1 MMKIITMLI
10 VLTIIVSCSYS
21 VYTNSYPHLKTV
33 NIIPFENETTEYE
46 LEENLNNKLTEY
58 FEDDGRL
65 KITTISSDCRITGQ
79 ISDYSKDIHTYSGS
93 EVDEYQVRILFKIE
107 FADLTNN
114 KVIWKNDTLKISETF
129 SATNENIEFKT
140 EEEAQEEII
149 SKLFET
155 IMKNSLEQ
163 W

>member
-1 MMKIITMLI
+1 M

-21 VYTNSYPHLKTV
+21 VYTNSYPHLDS
-33 NIIPFENETTEYE
+33 ISILSFENKTTKYEFEET
-46 LEENLNNKLTEY
+46 LSNKLTEL

-65 KITTISSDCRITGQ
+65 KIATISSDCLLSGQ
-79 ISDYSKDIHTYSGS
+79 ITDYSKKILTYSGS
-93 EVDEYQVRILFKIE
+93 TVDEYTVKILFKVN
-107 FADLTNN
+107 FNDLTNN
-114 KVIWKNDTLKISETF
+114 KTIWNNDSLVLSETF

-149 SKLFET
+149 NKLFDT
-155 IMKNSLEQ
+155 IMKSSLEQ